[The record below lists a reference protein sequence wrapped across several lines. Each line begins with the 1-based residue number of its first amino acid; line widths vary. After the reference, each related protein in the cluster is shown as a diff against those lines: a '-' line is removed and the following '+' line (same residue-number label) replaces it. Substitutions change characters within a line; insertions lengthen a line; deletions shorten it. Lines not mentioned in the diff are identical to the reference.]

1 VIRGGSPVFVFR
13 WRSALGRIDLGSLR
27 ADDVVEASLF
37 RRVKLQTAAGTAS
50 YIFFGLSGPSRE
62 ALRAEFLVG

>member
-1 VIRGGSPVFVFR
+1 
-13 WRSALGRIDLGSLR
+13 
-27 ADDVVEASLF
+27 
-37 RRVKLQTAAGTAS
+37 VKLQTAAGTAS